1 MDTILSRENIS
12 ASIQDYVKHAYKI
25 SQQSETITVS
35 NLSRALSV
43 SLPSTT
49 NMIKR
54 LIHLNLM
61 KRSNRGKIALTE
73 KGELLALEVIRH
85 HRLLET
91 FFIDILGMDWAHA
104 HQEAEILEHY
114 ISERLEQLIDKK
126 LAQPKHDPHGEPIPT
141 RTGALKQKNLLN
153 LLDAPIME
161 KFRIIEINSSQSEM
175 LSYLQKQKLFPGT
188 HLIISEVAPFEGP
201 VKLEIGKQTQFIGQ
215 AAARCIFGEKI
226 S

>member
-12 ASIQDYVKHAYKI
+12 ASIQDYVKNAYKI
-25 SQQSETITVS
+25 SQQDENITVS
-35 NLSRALSV
+35 KLSRALSV

-54 LIHLNLM
+54 LVDLNLM
-61 KRSNRGKIALTE
+61 KKNRGGKIKLTE

-91 FFIDILGMDWAHA
+91 FFIDVLGMDWADA
-104 HQEAEILEHY
+104 HEEAEILEHY
-114 ISERLEQLIDKK
+114 ISERLEQLIDRK

-141 RTGALKQKNLLN
+141 RSGSLKQKNLLN
-153 LLDAPIME
+153 LLDIPVKE
-161 KFRIIEINSSQSEM
+161 KFRIAEIHSSQAEM
-175 LSYLQKQKLFPGT
+175 LSYLQNNKLLPGT
-188 HLIISEVAPFEGP
+188 ELIISEIAPFDGP
-201 VKLEIGKQTQFIGQ
+201 VKLEMGKQTYFIGQ
-215 AAARCIFGEKI
+215 AAARCIYGEKI